1 MGGCLLFTAPRWS
14 AIRGALALVIR
25 REQAS
30 GRPHTPNTMARH
42 REPVQ
47 TSEEGPRVPLDRRVA
62 GLFTL
67 VFHRGGLLRDFPPTL
82 PLSAH
87 AEDLFSVSGSWI
99 QQLGGHRRHGLPH
112 CCRHALS
119 VVASRGSSRDARRD
133 LVVPCRTNAFRRADP
148 TRRLRPDGACPRPSD
163 SGHVGEGAD
172 VGPEA
177 DRLRSVALSL
187 AASV

>member
-14 AIRGALALVIR
+14 AIRGVLALVIR
-25 REQAS
+25 RSELRVAPRRRTQWHVIAS
-30 GRPHTPNTMARH
+30 RSRPPKKARAS
-42 REPVQ
+42 RSTV
-47 TSEEGPRVPLDRRVA
+47 GVA

-82 PLSAH
+82 PLSPH